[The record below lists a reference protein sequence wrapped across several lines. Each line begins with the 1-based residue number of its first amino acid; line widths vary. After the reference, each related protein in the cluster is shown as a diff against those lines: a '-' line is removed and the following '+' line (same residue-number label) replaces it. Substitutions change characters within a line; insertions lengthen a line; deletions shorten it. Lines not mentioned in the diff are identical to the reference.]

1 MGNPLLENKPGSF
14 HWAPIFNKRNYV
26 LTLGNFSSL
35 KNYKKEVNLE
45 FNFYRIEDS
54 KTFTEKCSI
63 KPNSEK
69 RLSINDFNLDD
80 FIKTEGWV
88 TIKANSP
95 YIEGY
100 YFNLNSSGLVSG
112 DHFF

>member
-1 MGNPLLENKPGSF
+1 MCFKIAYDIVGSGESIIFTHGIGSRKITWKDVIEVLKDKYQCISYDLRGHGSTPLPDG
-14 HWAPIFNKRNYV
+14 
-26 LTLGNFSSL
+26 
-35 KNYKKEVNLE
+35 
-45 FNFYRIEDS
+45 
-54 KTFTEKCSI
+54 
-63 KPNSEK
+63 
-69 RLSINDFNLDD
+69 NDFNLDD